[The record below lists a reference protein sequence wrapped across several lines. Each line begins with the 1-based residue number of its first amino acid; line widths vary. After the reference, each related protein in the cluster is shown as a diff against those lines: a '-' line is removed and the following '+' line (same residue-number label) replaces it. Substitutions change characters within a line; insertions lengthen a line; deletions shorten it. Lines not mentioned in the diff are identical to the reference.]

1 MALSGHFSF
10 MPKPQ
15 YLTAERLKEL
25 KEELNQLK
33 TSKRKEVAARIEAAK
48 ALGDLS
54 ENAEYAD
61 AKDEQSWVEGKI
73 LELEDL
79 ILNAQIIKIN
89 AQTDYVNVGS
99 TIRAYNGSKE
109 KVFQIVGSNEAD
121 PATGKI
127 SNESPLGQA
136 FLGKRVGDKVQI
148 SVPAGRMIYTVLEIK

>member
-10 MPKPQ
+10 MSKLQ
-15 YLTAERLKEL
+15 YLTAARLKEL
-25 KEELNQLK
+25 KEELNNLK

-61 AKDEQSWVEGKI
+61 AKDEQSWVEGRI

-79 ILNAQIIKIN
+79 IQNAQIIKTDIK
-89 AQTDYVNVGS
+89 TDYVNVGS
-99 TIRAYNGSKE
+99 TIRVNNGGKE
-109 KVFQIVGSNEAD
+109 KFFQIVGSNEAD
-121 PATGKI
+121 PSAGKI

-136 FLGKRVGDKVQI
+136 FLGKRVGDKVEI
-148 SVPAGRMIYTVLEIK
+148 SVPAGRMTYTVLEIK